1 MFAFRS
7 ELDTW
12 LRSRSKG
19 AEALMRDEHFRV
31 MFINSPLPTLVLNDS
46 RQILDVNAALCEMW
60 GLAQSICW
68 AYHRRIFAE

>member
-1 MFAFRS
+1 
-7 ELDTW
+7 
-12 LRSRSKG
+12 
-19 AEALMRDEHFRV
+19 MRDEHFRV